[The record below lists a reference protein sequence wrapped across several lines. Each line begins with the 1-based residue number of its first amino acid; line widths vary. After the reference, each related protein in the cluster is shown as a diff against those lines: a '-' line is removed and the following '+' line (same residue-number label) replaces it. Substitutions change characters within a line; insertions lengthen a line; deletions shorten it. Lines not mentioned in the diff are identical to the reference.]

1 MQDKQ
6 KVTLYLPPGIHRQLK
21 IKAAIDEESMSG
33 IVEKAIDFYLKH
45 PEKVE
50 EIESA
55 SYGRTHQV
63 HTCPECESSLVI
75 RNGRIVSLKTQPTI
89 VTEEYGL
96 VPEAGSV
103 PSAEA
108 AELVPC

>member
-21 IKAAIDEESMSG
+21 IKAAIDEESMSE

-50 EIESA
+50 EIKSA

-75 RNGRIVSLKTQPTI
+75 RNERLLSLKTQPTI

-96 VPEAGSV
+96 VPEKGSI
-103 PSAEA
+103 PSTET